1 MIGKK
6 NKVLKIYLLSS
17 QEQEQEQLPLRVN
30 LEIEFGPQISK
41 NNPFGEFLDKE
52 LRKEYTESVNS
63 NYR

>member
-1 MIGKK
+1 MMGKK

-30 LEIEFGPQISK
+30 LEIEFGPKILK